1 MTLTTLTAA
10 PLPAPPAS
18 PVLFLDHLASSFGAA
33 LIESSWQAAL
43 LALAT
48 LLLCLLLRDLIPAHW
63 RCLLWLIVFARLA
76 LPWTPPSPISLFNIA
91 HPWWT
96 QPAPSTTSP
105 ATPRPFFGWVSPQQ
119 LITHDGP
126 DTTLPTRD
134 PQLSPALQPTSPTP
148 SATLPPPV
156 ATAPPLPALRI
167 VLASLWLLGVIT
179 VLTLLLAGHLRL
191 RSILRQS
198 RLLADP
204 DAAALTEHCRDLLRV
219 PFPLTLTEN
228 AKVQTPL
235 VLGVIRPTLILP
247 EGLSRRLSEEELRDV
262 LLHELAHVKRHDIL
276 ISWLM
281 SLILALHWFN
291 PLAWIAASRWRA
303 ERELACDELA
313 LHALAAP
320 DRPRYGRTLLK
331 LVEHAAFPRAL
342 PSPFPSRFPAV
353 SGIIENNADLKR
365 RIAMIAGFRPRSRAT
380 GIAAGALVAL
390 ALAASLTNAQSRAQ
404 PRAQGN
410 APAAPQPAAQP
421 TSPFRQGTS
430 DVRLYTHAYQ
440 NSKGKDSS
448 GRAMWTLPKGA
459 TLEVLP
465 EYRGVG
471 EKGEQFLDRR
481 ITIVLQDQT
490 NSFWAMIASLET
502 DDARIFRDELDKA
515 IPERTRMLPRIGKK
529 PDDAEVKPARI
540 VSSEPLGEFGEID
553 TKFPMR
559 PAISG
564 RTLSEPILITLSSV
578 PPGAELRSDIEV
590 ELTVPQAQRLASAL
604 TTELGRRGVAKAI
617 DAAGRPTTSGPVT
630 GRDIIAD
637 HFMFPHSGIRTN
649 EFGVLLLPP
658 RATFTVTADEPAPG
672 GVDFRTVI
680 TLADDF
686 KKVALISRVPI
697 ADALA
702 LANEIKR
709 LAAEKRA
716 AGALPGNGDSNIV
729 VAPQIYKQDNAG
741 MAHVAGLSFMALPGY
756 SGIGQDNQRITDDR
770 ITLIINDQANGFW
783 PLVAR
788 LDLATAEKL
797 AADIAAPGKAQP
809 AAAPKPG
816 AKAPANRGISDQ
828 TFEQRT
834 TRVTFADLDDVPG
847 RANAQYTLPPL
858 HFRAARDG
866 AQFVTL
872 SMTPEANHDR
882 VIIESRL
889 SLEDARTLAAT
900 ARSAADSTLT
910 LEDFAKKFEG
920 MKPLDEILRSMKE
933 EEARRGT
940 GTVGSVNIRTRYS
953 ADSDLLPTDP
963 AGRLS
968 LGDPFTWHIDVPG
981 TLDSRTVL
989 SLNNPDREWVIDI
1002 RLLQPHAQQLA
1013 QTLEAALR

>member
-1 MTLTTLTAA
+1 MTLTTLT
-10 PLPAPPAS
+10 APPAS
-18 PVLFLDHLASSFGAA
+18 PVLFLDHIAASFGAA

-48 LLLCLLLRDLIPAHW
+48 LLLCLILRDLIPARW

-96 QPAPSTTSP
+96 QPAPGTTSP
-105 ATPRPFFGWVSPQQ
+105 ATPRAFFGWVSPQQ
-119 LITHDGP
+119 LITHDEP
-126 DTTLPTRD
+126 DTTLPTLD
-134 PQLSPALQPTSPTP
+134 PQLSPALQPTAPTP

-156 ATAPPLPALRI
+156 ATASPLPAFRI
-167 VLASLWLLGVIT
+167 ILASVWLLGVIT

-204 DAAALTEHCRDLLRV
+204 DAAALTERCRDLLRV

-313 LHALAAP
+313 LYALAAP

-331 LVEHAAFPRAL
+331 LVEHAAFPSAL

-365 RIAMIAGFRPRSRAT
+365 RIAMIAGFRPRSRAST
-380 GIAAGALVAL
+380 IAAGALVAL
-390 ALAASLTNAQSRAQ
+390 ALAAGLTNAQSRAQ
-404 PRAQGN
+404 SRAQPQAQGN
-410 APAAPQPAAQP
+410 APAAPQPAEP
-421 TSPFRQGTS
+421 TSPFRQGSS
-430 DVRLYTHAYQ
+430 DVRLYTQAYKD
-440 NSKGKDSS
+440 SASKDSS

-465 EYRGVG
+465 QYRGQG
-471 EKGEQFLDRR
+471 EKGERYLDRR
-481 ITIVLQDQT
+481 ITIVLQDQA

-502 DDARIFRDELDKA
+502 DDARIFRDQLDKA
-515 IPERTRMLPRIGKK
+515 IPERTRMLQRLGKK

-553 TKFPMR
+553 TKVPMR

-564 RTLSEPILITLSSV
+564 RTLSEPILINLSSI
-578 PPGAELRSDIEV
+578 PPGAELRSDIEI
-590 ELTVPQAQRLASAL
+590 ELTVPDAQRLASAL
-604 TTELGRRGVAKAI
+604 TSELGRREVAKAI

-637 HFMFPHSGIRTN
+637 HFLFPSSGIRTN

-686 KKVALISRVPI
+686 KKIALISRVPS
-697 ADALA
+697 ADALT
-702 LANEIKR
+702 LASSITK

-729 VAPQIYKQDNAG
+729 VAPQIYKPDNAG
-741 MAHVAGLSFMALPGY
+741 MVHVAGLSFMALPGY
-756 SGIGQDNQRITDDR
+756 SGIDQNNQRITDDR
-770 ITLIINDQANGFW
+770 ITLVINDQANGFW

-797 AADIAAPGKAQP
+797 AADLAAPGKAQP
-809 AAAPKPG
+809 AATPKPG
-816 AKAPANRGISDQ
+816 AMVPSNLGGIKDQ

-834 TRVTFADLDDVPG
+834 TRVTFANLAEVPG
-847 RANAQYTLPPL
+847 RADAQYTLPPL
-858 HFRAARDG
+858 HFRATRDG
-866 AQFVTL
+866 GQFVTL
-872 SMTPEANHDR
+872 SITPEADRDR
-882 VIIESRL
+882 VIIESRI
-889 SLEDARTLAAT
+889 SLADARTLAAT

-910 LEDFAKKFEG
+910 LEEFAKKFEG

-940 GTVGSVNIRTRYS
+940 GTVGSVNTRTRYS
-953 ADSDLLPTDP
+953 ADSDLLPTDQDS
-963 AGRLS
+963 RLS

-989 SLNNPDREWVIDI
+989 SLNNPDREWVVDI

-1013 QTLEAALR
+1013 QALEAALR

>member
-1 MTLTTLTAA
+1 MST
-10 PLPAPPAS
+10 PHAS
-18 PVLFLDHLASSFGAA
+18 PVLFLDRLATSLGAA
-33 LIESSWQAAL
+33 IIESSWQAAI
-43 LALAT
+43 LALAVG
-48 LLLCLLLRDLIPAHW
+48 LLCLLLGSHLPARW
-63 RCLLWLIVFARLA
+63 RCLLWLVVFARLA
-76 LPWTPPSPISLFNIA
+76 LPWTPQSPVSIFNLA
-91 HPWWT
+91 QPWWR
-96 QPAPSTTSP
+96 QPAQPNPP
-105 ATPRPFFGWVSPQQ
+105 AFFGWVPQQQ
-119 LITHDGP
+119 LITTP
-126 DTTLPTRD
+126 D
-134 PQLSPALQPTSPTP
+134 PQQQPLINPHTSLPAAVAPAPTP
-148 SATLPPPV
+148 A
-156 ATAPPLPALRI
+156 APSTPSTPSSALRLS
-167 VLASLWLLGVIT
+167 LAILWLAGAAAV
-179 VLTLLLAGHLRL
+179 VTLLLAGHLRL
-191 RSILRQS
+191 RAILRSS

-204 DAAALTEHCRDLLRV
+204 AAADLTERCRDLLRI
-219 PFPLTLTEN
+219 PFPVTLTEN
-228 AKVQTPL
+228 PRVQTPL
-235 VLGVIRPTLILP
+235 LLGVIRPTLILP
-247 EGLSRRLSEEELRDV
+247 EGLSSRLSEEELRDV

-276 ISWLM
+276 MSWLM
-281 SLILALHWFN
+281 SLVLALHWFN

-303 ERELACDELA
+303 EREVACDELA
-313 LHALAAP
+313 LRALAAP
-320 DRPRYGRTLLK
+320 ERPRYGRTLLK
-331 LVEHAAFPRAL
+331 LIEHASTGSTL
-342 PSPFPSRFPAV
+342 PASFPAV

-390 ALAASLTNAQSRAQ
+390 ALAAGLTNAQPRTQ
-404 PRAQGN
+404 PPVLKDLPLVPG
-410 APAAPQPAAQP
+410 QPAQP

-481 ITIVLQDQT
+481 ITIVLQDRAS
-490 NSFWAMIASLET
+490 SFWAMIASLET

-515 IPERTRMLPRIGKK
+515 IPERTRMLQRLGKK
-529 PDDAEVKPARI
+529 PDDAEVKPARMT
-540 VSSEPLGEFGEID
+540 SRDPAGEFGEID
-553 TKFPMR
+553 TKFPVR

-578 PPGAELRSDIEV
+578 PPGAEVRSDIAV
-590 ELTVPQAQRLASAL
+590 ELTVPEAQRLASAL
-604 TTELGRRGVAKAI
+604 TTELGRREVAKAI

-630 GRDIIAD
+630 GRDIITD
-637 HFMFPHSGIRTN
+637 HFMFPHSGIRAN

-658 RATFTVTADEPAPG
+658 RATFTVTADEPVTNPTGKDAT
-672 GVDFRTVI
+672 DFRTVI

-686 KKVALISRVPI
+686 KKVALVSRIPT

-729 VAPQIYKQDNAG
+729 VAPQIYKPDNAG
-741 MAHVAGLSFMALPGY
+741 MVHVAGLSFMALPGY
-756 SGIGQDNQRITDDR
+756 SGIDQNNQRITDDR
-770 ITLIINDQANGFW
+770 ITLVINDQANGFW

-816 AKAPANRGISDQ
+816 AMVPSNLGSVKEQ

-834 TRVTFADLDDVPG
+834 TRVTFADLDAVPG

-866 AQFVTL
+866 GQFVTL

-910 LEDFAKKFEG
+910 LEEFAKKFEG
-920 MKPLDEILRSMKE
+920 MKPHDELVRSMKE

-940 GTVGSVNIRTRYS
+940 GTVGSVNTRTRYA

-989 SLNNPDREWVIDI
+989 SLNTPDREWVIDI

-1013 QTLEAALR
+1013 QALEAALR